1 MISRRLFL
9 GGMLAGTAA
18 PAIVR
23 ASSLM
28 PLWVPKPKPW
38 VDPWAEWLRTCS
50 APYENALHRMLGENG
65 QGPLRIGV
73 DHGRPGGDMSAWVR
87 GTLHDGV
94 IHFETINVRDT
105 WR

>member
-1 MISRRLFL
+1 MGLTRRLFL

-28 PLWVPKPKPW
+28 PIWVPKQDLELSVADLCRLKTARMRQLLDEAELACNPPLI
-38 VDPWAEWLRTCS
+38 VD
-50 APYENALHRMLGENG
+50 Y
-65 QGPLRIGV
+65 
-73 DHGRPGGDMSAWVR
+73 GRPGGDMQAWARVR
-87 GTLHDGV
+87 IHQGNV
-94 IHFETINVRDT
+94 HFELLQLHEIYKP